1 MKIYF
6 FATIREY
13 TKTKS
18 TDIEH
23 CKTLRDALL
32 KLSDIYGEKFRK
44 KIFEGEN
51 LSKEAII
58 LVNGRHI
65 AHLQGLDTML
75 NENDEI
81 SIFPVVAGG

>member
-1 MKIYF
+1 MKINF
-6 FATIREY
+6 FANIRDI

-18 TDIEH
+18 IEIEYSE
-23 CKTLRDALL
+23 TLREALL
-32 KLSDIYGEKFRK
+32 KISEIYGKKLRK
-44 KIFEGEN
+44 EIFDGGN
-51 LSKEAII
+51 LSNRVII

-65 AHLQGLDTML
+65 AHLQGIDTTL